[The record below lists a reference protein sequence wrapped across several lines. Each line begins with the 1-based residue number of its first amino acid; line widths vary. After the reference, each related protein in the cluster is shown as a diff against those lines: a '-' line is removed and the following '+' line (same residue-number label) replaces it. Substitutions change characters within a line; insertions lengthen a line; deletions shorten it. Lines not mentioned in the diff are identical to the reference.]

1 MLFIK
6 NIKGYI
12 YSIKGKWLFN
22 AFISMLIIVVITI
35 LPSIFELIGT
45 ALVSNVNDFWN
56 NCYTSGQFL
65 IYGISLIA
73 TTIATIRIQNQNMSG
88 LLIIIISIYCIA
100 YAAVNIATA
109 IIGKYLP
116 DTKIVFNNNLLLAIS
131 ISGMIIGMICCLY
144 SQYKIQQLTIPD
156 IKEIDD
162 KNIERLSNKLEI

>member
-1 MLFIK
+1 
-6 NIKGYI
+6 
-12 YSIKGKWLFN
+12 
-22 AFISMLIIVVITI
+22 MLIIVVITI

-116 DTKIVFNNNLLLAIS
+116 DTKIAFNNNLLLAIS

-162 KNIERLSNKLEI
+162 KNIERLSNKLEIQVSQVANLPVLVHKS

>member
-1 MLFIK
+1 
-6 NIKGYI
+6 
-12 YSIKGKWLFN
+12 
-22 AFISMLIIVVITI
+22 
-35 LPSIFELIGT
+35 
-45 ALVSNVNDFWN
+45 
-56 NCYTSGQFL
+56 
-65 IYGISLIA
+65 
-73 TTIATIRIQNQNMSG
+73 MSG

-116 DTKIVFNNNLLLAIS
+116 DTKIAFNNNLLLAIS